1 MSTREAFL
9 PLTARSRASVPADAA
24 TRSQDG
30 ISPFS
35 VSSNV
40 RSGRQSRTNAT
51 AGHEACKP
59 AATAMTATSGTPSK
73 MVNLIPARL
82 CLVTVAFLYGTL
94 NVCLRLI
101 YARPDPPM
109 ASVISVI
116 RGAIMILFFLP
127 SLVRSLFL
135 VGGDSS
141 LAAAPRRRRQLCWTA
156 LELGFLNVAA
166 TGLLAVGVALTS
178 SSVRASFLAQT
189 SVVITPVLSVLAG
202 ERVKGSMWGGAL
214 LALVGVFVLATAGA
228 TVQDNGSVSSIDS
241 GDMVMLACA
250 LSWSAY
256 LFRFGRVADRFERLE
271 LQAAMAMTRAILY
284 SVWFSTSAAFQYIR
298 GGWEAVQGM
307 WLGNTDKVAW
317 ALLLFSAVGSGGV
330 AGFLQQRGQAVLTAS
345 ESNIILSSEPLF
357 TGLCGWA
364 MMGERMKPIENVGG
378 MLIVGAAVVASG
390 AFDGLIKSSRGR
402 AKHNSDS

>member
-35 VSSNV
+35 VGSNV

-256 LFRFGRVADRFERLE
+256 LFRFGRGSRSLRE
-271 LQAAMAMTRAILY
+271 TRAPGGNGHDACNPVFGLVLHISCVPVHQGGLG
-284 SVWFSTSAAFQYIR
+284 SCAGHVAWQYRQGGVGPSPLLGSWVGRCGGISPTARAGCPDGVGEQHNSLQRTTLHWIMRLGNDGGANETYRKCRRDAHR
-298 GGWEAVQGM
+298 GGR
-307 WLGNTDKVAW
+307 
-317 ALLLFSAVGSGGV
+317 SGSIRCV
-330 AGFLQQRGQAVLTAS
+330 
-345 ESNIILSSEPLF
+345 
-357 TGLCGWA
+357 
-364 MMGERMKPIENVGG
+364 
-378 MLIVGAAVVASG
+378 
-390 AFDGLIKSSRGR
+390 
-402 AKHNSDS
+402 